1 MGMKTQWPE
10 RDGQD
15 LKTVPGSQT
24 TGLSI
29 PLCDLE
35 QLTRCPLPQF
45 PHPGKE
51 ANDKKLAIMG
61 LIGSTGRA
69 PCTVPAGVRGTT
81 HVSF

>member
-35 QLTRCPLPQF
+35 QLTRRTVPQF

-51 ANDKKLAIMG
+51 ANGKMV
-61 LIGSTGRA
+61 GSPGVNWINSGRQE
-69 PCTVPAGVRGTT
+69 
-81 HVSF
+81 